1 MRYPDLIDPRRRDP
15 RSNRRLKKRQ
25 GLLALSFLPLV
36 LSFHCYLDNPS
47 PANSAVTD
55 AGATGEVDA
64 SASDPGADG
73 SVAPVDAG
81 PPLCTKYGGYGTVE
95 VVIADLVSTLVA
107 DCRISRFFTTLS
119 ETAVHHLVDCLV
131 KQVAVLMRCP
141 GIRYDV
147 DNDGA
152 ECRDMTAA
160 HKGLSIRQGDFDAL
174 VEDLVAVLRKDG
186 VSTEDIDA
194 LAPSILALA
203 PDIVT
208 NSAPGN
214 GHAVCDASST
224 DGAR

>member
-1 MRYPDLIDPRRRDP
+1 MFE
-15 RSNRRLKKRQ
+15 RSSLKKR
-25 GLLALSFLPLV
+25 LLLQALAFLPLV
-36 LSFHCYLDNPS
+36 LSAHCYLDNPS
-47 PANSAVTD
+47 PAATTAADGGSAD
-55 AGATGEVDA
+55 AYGDA
-64 SASDPGADG
+64 SAEAGAGVGTGVDI
-73 SVAPVDAG
+73 DAG

-95 VVIADLVSTLVA
+95 VVIADLVATLVA

-119 ETAVHHLVDCLV
+119 DAAVHHLGDCLV

-152 ECRDMTAA
+152 DCRDMATA

-186 VSTEDIDA
+186 VTTADIDS
-194 LAPSILALA
+194 LAPTILALA

-214 GHAVCDASST
+214 GHAVCDASSP
-224 DGAR
+224 DGAP